1 MDTSSL
7 SSLTYC
13 FISKSEALSF
23 AAAKAN
29 DGVRLAAK
37 QPDTNLRRVVICN
50 SPFVVEEVALDENFR
65 FSVVRGALRVN
76 SYPLIINMLLNV
88 NPLLRALGGFDVQE

>member
-1 MDTSSL
+1 M
-7 SSLTYC
+7 
-13 FISKSEALSF
+13 I
-23 AAAKAN
+23 
-29 DGVRLAAK
+29 
-37 QPDTNLRRVVICN
+37 
-50 SPFVVEEVALDENFR
+50 EEVALDENFR